1 MPEWTQAASSRMVIT
16 PIQGLLTLAAA
27 LVIGIL
33 WYGYSAHGGRATPVA
48 QGIGALAPQGSRP
61 KVSAPVTADSVA
73 SAPSASLPD
82 GTKFEAAYRAG
93 KSIEGALA
101 IGISYKDFEGLL
113 QSFASE
119 LLLTKDR
126 ITTPPEGTLL
136 ERYTEVLTTYQDS
149 RTLWKEQAD
158 QALKYGW
165 ANAPERNPEGL
176 IVVEGDVIQ
185 IVQRYGLATRQE
197 PNATVI
203 PGTSIQFLWA
213 KAATQFAAVSAAAG
227 IR

>member
-1 MPEWTQAASSRMVIT
+1 MA
-16 PIQGLLTLAAA
+16 
-27 LVIGIL
+27 
-33 WYGYSAHGGRATPVA
+33 
-48 QGIGALAPQGSRP
+48 
-61 KVSAPVTADSVA
+61 SAPVTAASGA
-73 SAPSASLPD
+73 SAPAASLPD
-82 GTKFEAAYRAG
+82 GTKFEATYRAG
-93 KSIEGALA
+93 KSMEGALA
-101 IGISYKDFEGLL
+101 NGVSYKDFDELL
-113 QSFASE
+113 QAFASE

-126 ITTPPEGTLL
+126 VTTPPEQTLL

-149 RTLWKEQAD
+149 RVLWKEQAD

-165 ANAPERNPEGL
+165 ANAPERNPAGL

-197 PNATVI
+197 PNATVT

-213 KAATQFAAVSAAAG
+213 KAATQFAAASAAAG

>member
-1 MPEWTQAASSRMVIT
+1 VPEWTQAASSRMVIT

-27 LVIGIL
+27 LVIGIM

-48 QGIGALAPQGSRP
+48 QGIGALAPQGGRP
-61 KVSAPVTADSVA
+61 KLSAPVTADSVA

-93 KSIEGALA
+93 KSIEEALA
-101 IGISYKDFEGLL
+101 IGISYNDFEGLL

-126 ITTPPEGTLL
+126 MTTPSEGTLL

-158 QALKYGW
+158 QAMKYGW